1 MTTIKERLTREY
13 QKLYDCK
20 QRSLAREKKMPIRY
34 LIGTADAF
42 CTQLDISE
50 NGSLLGFR
58 CCGFEMATIF
68 DNYEQAELLCR
79 RMNANAANT
88 GRGYYKVFTTEKILT
103 LQSAAYDSVLTML
116 RDKDK

>member
-1 MTTIKERLTREY
+1 MTAIKERLTREY

-58 CCGFEMATIF
+58 CCGLKWQRYSI
-68 DNYEQAELLCR
+68 
-79 RMNANAANT
+79 
-88 GRGYYKVFTTEKILT
+88 TTNRPNCFA
-103 LQSAAYDSVLTML
+103 SA
-116 RDKDK
+116 